1 MKLRFT
7 PRAIDNITEAADYL
21 RVRNPVAA
29 ERVRASIYESLQALI
44 LFPRV
49 GRRQTVKGV
58 RKIVTR
64 KYSYLVYY
72 MVDEAADELV
82 ILSVKHP
89 AREREHDDA

>member
-7 PRAIDNITEAADYL
+7 PRATENLAYIADYL
-21 RVRNPVAA
+21 HAHNPSAARHVRTA
-29 ERVRASIYESLQALI
+29 IYETLQNLI

-49 GRRQTVKGV
+49 GRLQKAEGV

-64 KYSYLVYY
+64 KYAYLIYY
-72 MVDEAADELV
+72 MVDELADEIV

-89 AREREHDDA
+89 AQEREHSDA

>member
-21 RVRNPVAA
+21 RARNPVAA
-29 ERVRASIYESLQALI
+29 ERVRASIYESL
-44 LFPRV
+44 P
-49 GRRQTVKGV
+49 
-58 RKIVTR
+58 
-64 KYSYLVYY
+64 YLVYY

-82 ILSVKHP
+82 ILGVQHP